1 MLACLEGGRALQEVA
16 QAHQVAV
23 QTLRSWVKKYQELGP
38 AGLEDRRGKR
48 LADQTPRS
56 RDEAL
61 RIENA
66 RLKKENE
73 LLKME
78 LYLRKK
84 CKSWKGGSLR
94 QFRQEQQYEAVRYGT
109 ENEGFPVGP
118 ACRALH
124 ISRASYYQ
132 WRSGTAGGRVAEN
145 QRIAQLVQE
154 IHRES
159 PDKGYRR
166 IRDDLDKYYHTPVND
181 KRTLRICRGLGIQS
195 VVKHAPHGCTRAA
208 SSPDSWRRMCWTANF
223 TPTAPTKSGS
233 PM

>member
-1 MLACLEGGRALQEVA
+1 MGPACRALHISRA
-16 QAHQVAV
+16 
-23 QTLRSWVKKYQELGP
+23 KKSAR
-38 AGLEDRRGKR
+38 AG
-48 LADQTPRS
+48 
-56 RDEAL
+56 
-61 RIENA
+61 
-66 RLKKENE
+66 
-73 LLKME
+73 
-78 LYLRKK
+78 
-84 CKSWKGGSLR
+84 KGGSLR

-132 WRSGTAGGRVAEN
+132 WRSGKAGGRVAEN

-166 IRDDLDKYYHTPVND
+166 IRNDLDKYYHTPVND

-208 SSPDSWRRMCWTANF
+208 SSP
-223 TPTAPTKSGS
+223 
-233 PM
+233 